1 MARNNEINMG
11 KNRKSF
17 LSTQFITAAISTT
30 LVLVLLGTI
39 VLFVITAQNLSTYV
53 RENINISVLIS
64 DEMDS
69 VQVKSMENSLKQAR
83 YAKSVEFI
91 SKEQALVE
99 EIQEQGIDPTE
110 FIGMNPYTASF
121 EIKINAEHANPDSI
135 NAAVKKLKGNPDVVD
150 VIYSKDLIKSVNDN
164 IRKVSII
171 LLIIAALF
179 TYISFALINNTV
191 RLTIFS
197 KRFIIN
203 TMKLVGASWNFIRRP
218 FLAQSFT
225 LGIVSAI
232 LADGLLIGGLYWLYN
247 FEPQISSVIDLK
259 AIVIVSAAVFLF
271 GIIITYLCTL
281 FSLNKYLKMSS
292 NELYYI

>member
-1 MARNNEINMG
+1 MS

-39 VLFVITAQNLSTYV
+39 VLFVITAQNLSTFV
-53 RENINISVLIS
+53 KENINISVLIS

-69 VQVKSMENSLKQAR
+69 LSIKKMEAALKQSP
-83 YAKSVEFI
+83 YAKSVEYI
-91 SKEQALVE
+91 SKEEALKE
-99 EIQEQGIDPTE
+99 EIIAQGIDPTE

-121 EIKINAEHANPDSI
+121 EIKINADHANPDSI
-135 NAAVKKLKGNPDVVD
+135 NAAVKRLKENSDVVD

-203 TMKLVGASWNFIRRP
+203 TMKLVGASWGFIRRP

-225 LGIVSAI
+225 LGIASAI
-232 LADGLLIGGLYWLYN
+232 FADGLIIGGLYWLHN
-247 FEPQISSVIDLK
+247 FEPQIDAVIDLK
-259 AIVIVSAAVFLF
+259 AMIIVTAAVFFF

>member
-1 MARNNEINMG
+1 MS

-39 VLFVITAQNLSTYV
+39 VLFVITAQNLSTFV
-53 RENINISVLIS
+53 KENINISVLIS

-69 VQVKSMENSLKQAR
+69 LQIKKMEASLKQAP
-83 YAKSVEFI
+83 YAKSVEYI
-91 SKEQALVE
+91 SKEDALRE
-99 EIQEQGIDPTE
+99 EIIAQGIDPTE

-121 EIKINAEHANPDSI
+121 EIKISADHANPDSI
-135 NAAVKKLKGNPDVVD
+135 NAAVKRLKGSSDVVD

-179 TYISFALINNTV
+179 TDISFALINNTV

-203 TMKLVGASWNFIRRP
+203 TMKLVGASWGFIRRP
-218 FLAQSFT
+218 FLTQSFT
-225 LGIVSAI
+225 LGIASAI
-232 LADGLLIGGLYWLYN
+232 FADGLILGGLYWLHN
-247 FEPQISSVIDLK
+247 FEPQIGAVIDLK
-259 AIVIVSAAVFLF
+259 AIVIVTAAVFLF

-281 FSLNKYLKMSS
+281 FSLNKYLKMNS

>member
-1 MARNNEINMG
+1 MS

-39 VLFVITAQNLSTYV
+39 VLFVITAQNLSTFV
-53 RENINISVLIS
+53 KENINISVLIS

-69 VQVKSMENSLKQAR
+69 LSIKKMEAALKQSP
-83 YAKSVEFI
+83 YAKSVGYI
-91 SKEQALVE
+91 SKEDALRE
-99 EIQEQGIDPTE
+99 EIIAQGIDPTE

-121 EIKINAEHANPDSI
+121 EIKINADHANPDSI
-135 NAAVKKLKGNPDVVD
+135 NAAVKRLKGNSDVVD

-203 TMKLVGASWNFIRRP
+203 TMKLVGASWGFIRRP

-225 LGIVSAI
+225 LGIASAI
-232 LADGLLIGGLYWLYN
+232 FADGLIIGGLYWLHN
-247 FEPQISSVIDLK
+247 FEPQIDAVIDLK
-259 AIVIVSAAVFLF
+259 AMIIVTAAVFFF

>member
-1 MARNNEINMG
+1 MG
-11 KNRKSF
+11 KRRNTF
-17 LSTQFITAAISTT
+17 LSTQFITATISTT
-30 LVLVLLGTI
+30 LVLVLLGVI
-39 VLFVITAQNLSTYV
+39 VLFVLTAHNLSNFV
-53 RENINISVLIS
+53 KENINISVLIS
-64 DEMDS
+64 DEMDD
-69 VQVKSMENSLKQAR
+69 QQIKQMGEMLKTAP
-83 YAKSVEFI
+83 YSKSVEYI
-91 SKEQALVE
+91 SKEQALQE
-99 EIQEQGIDPTE
+99 EITAQGIDPTE

-121 EIKINAEHANPDSI
+121 EVKINAEYANPDSI
-135 NAAVKKLKGNPDVVD
+135 SMAVKQLKGNSDVVD
-150 VIYSKDLIKSVNDN
+150 VIYSKDLIKAVNDN

-218 FLAQSFT
+218 FLANGFT
-225 LGIVSAI
+225 LGIISAI
-232 LADGLLIGGLYWLYN
+232 LADALIIGGLYWLHN
-247 FEPQISSVIDLK
+247 FEPQIHAVIDLK
-259 AIVIVSAAVFLF
+259 VIAIVSASVFLF
-271 GIIITYLCTL
+271 GLIITFLCTY

>member
-1 MARNNEINMG
+1 MSKKRH
-11 KNRKSF
+11 SF

-30 LVLVLLGTI
+30 LVLVLLGII

-53 RENINISVLIS
+53 KENINVSVLIS

-69 VQVKSMENSLKQAR
+69 LQIKSMEKMLKQAP
-83 YAKSVEFI
+83 YAKSVEYI

-99 EIQEQGIDPTE
+99 EIQAQGIDPTE
-110 FIGMNPYTASF
+110 FIGVNPYTASF
-121 EIKINAEHANPDSI
+121 EVKIHADHANPDSI
-135 NAAVKKLKGNPDVVD
+135 SSAVKKLKGNPNVVD

-218 FLAQSFT
+218 FLTQSFT
-225 LGIVSAI
+225 LGITSAI
-232 LADGLLIGGLYWLYN
+232 IADALIIGGIYWLHN
-247 FEPQISSVIDLK
+247 FEPQITAVIDLK
-259 AIVIVSAAVFLF
+259 AIIIVSAAVFLF
-271 GIIITYLCTL
+271 GIIITYFCTL
-281 FSLNKYLKMSS
+281 FSLNKYLKMKHMM
-292 NELYYI
+292 NGIEQQ

>member
-1 MARNNEINMG
+1 MSKKDIHSLAPE
-11 KNRKSF
+11 
-17 LSTQFITAAISTT
+17 FITAAISTT
-30 LVLVLLGTI
+30 LVLVLLGII

-53 RENINISVLIS
+53 KENINVSVLIS

-69 VQVKSMENSLKQAR
+69 LQIKSMEKMLKQAP
-83 YAKSVEFI
+83 YAKSVEYI

-99 EIQEQGIDPTE
+99 EIQAQGIDPTE
-110 FIGMNPYTASF
+110 FIGVNPYTASF
-121 EIKINAEHANPDSI
+121 EVKIHADHANPDSI
-135 NAAVKKLKGNPDVVD
+135 SSAVKKLKGNPNVVD

-218 FLAQSFT
+218 FLTQSFT
-225 LGIVSAI
+225 LGIASAI
-232 LADGLLIGGLYWLYN
+232 IADALIIGGIYWLHN
-247 FEPQISSVIDLK
+247 FEPQITAVIDLK
-259 AIVIVSAAVFLF
+259 AIIIVSAAVFLF
-271 GIIITYLCTL
+271 GIIITYFCTL

>member
-1 MARNNEINMG
+1 MSKKRH
-11 KNRKSF
+11 SF

-30 LVLVLLGTI
+30 LVLVLLGII

-53 RENINISVLIS
+53 KENINVSVLIS

-69 VQVKSMENSLKQAR
+69 LQIKSMEKMLKQAS
-83 YAKSVEFI
+83 YAKSVEYI

-99 EIQEQGIDPTE
+99 EIQAQGIDPTE
-110 FIGMNPYTASF
+110 FIGVNPYTASF
-121 EIKINAEHANPDSI
+121 EVKIHADHANPDSI
-135 NAAVKKLKGNPDVVD
+135 SSAVKKLKGNPNVVD

-218 FLAQSFT
+218 FLTQSFT
-225 LGIVSAI
+225 LGIASAI
-232 LADGLLIGGLYWLYN
+232 IADALIIGGIYWLHN
-247 FEPQISSVIDLK
+247 FEPQITAVIDLK
-259 AIVIVSAAVFLF
+259 AIIIVSAAVFLF
-271 GIIITYLCTL
+271 GIIITYFCTL